1 MDFKINDYTKLAPLY
16 ILWVLENYSDEKNV
30 LTHEKIIEILEK
42 KGFHMERKAIS
53 RNIQLLADTGYDIKG
68 VYPEMDESGNEL
80 PVKRGVWLKKELSDE
95 SLQLLIDSV
104 IFSKYISPNDTKS
117 IVQKILSLGSLS
129 FQDKNKGLSK
139 VSSVYHNKD
148 SEFFTVLNAL
158 QQAISTDKKVA
169 LVYRNYKYKKGGFDF
184 SEKKYVVSPYH
195 LALSNG
201 RYYLICFKEGDSSM
215 RHFRVDKIKSAKL
228 TKEVAVPIDLTP
240 MKGIP
245 LGQYL
250 TSHPYLFSGT
260 PENIIMRVQSDQFL
274 HVVDTF
280 GEDFSVL
287 DEDDDYITI
296 SVNCNETDAF
306 YWAMQFGQI
315 VEVLSPQSLRNS
327 IRTAVEELSFR
338 YLQRDGDRYAEAIK
352 IGNRDGSLD
361 LSGIKIGAKTKHHE
375 LHNLRSLIL
384 SDNNI
389 TDISFI
395 KNYPNLNQLEIKN
408 NPIIDLS
415 PLKCLK
421 KLRRLKLWNLPITD
435 LSAIENMGIEQL
447 ALKLGRD
454 AEYGIIK
461 RLPSLSHLEIPEP
474 DCWSQNIDYD
484 YIEREK
490 ISFRYKS
497 STMPTLRHGASADFP
512 HNIRFICFGLDK
524 KWDGDSATIL
534 KLIDQMINKL
544 PKEEK
549 EIVNLLYKDGLLI
562 EEVMQKTG
570 KSLDEIERI
579 KRSANKKLAHESY
592 NKKLA
597 PFVKSVDLNA
607 NLSLRDLTF
616 PPQGNGLK
624 TKTPAISRLSS
635 KKQSK
640 KWQSGV

>member
-1 MDFKINDYTKLAPLY
+1 MDFKIKDYTKLAPLY

-68 VYPEMDESGNEL
+68 VYPEMDENGNEL

-129 FQDKNKGLSK
+129 FQDKNKGLAK
-139 VSSVYHNKD
+139 VSSVYHNED
-148 SEFFTVLNAL
+148 SEFFTVLNVL

-201 RYYLICFKEGDSSM
+201 RYYLVCFKEGDSGM

-228 TKEVAVPIDLTP
+228 TKEAIVPIDETP

-260 PENIIMRVQSDQFL
+260 PERIVMRVQSDQIL

-280 GEDFSVL
+280 GDDFSVL
-287 DEDDDYITI
+287 DEDDNYITI

-338 YLQRDGDRYAEAIK
+338 YLQRDEDRYAVAVK
-352 IGNRDGSLD
+352 IANRDGSLD
-361 LSGIKIGAKTKHHE
+361 LSGIKIGTKTKHHE
-375 LHNLRSLIL
+375 LNNLRSLIL

-389 TDISFI
+389 TDITFI
-395 KNYPNLNQLEIKN
+395 KNYPNLSQLEIKN

-415 PLKCLK
+415 PLKELK
-421 KLRRLKLWNLPITD
+421 KLRRVKLWNLPITD
-435 LSAIENMGIEQL
+435 LSAIENTGIETL
-447 ALKLGRD
+447 SLKLGRD
-454 AEYGIIK
+454 AEYGVIN
-461 RLPSLSHLEIPEP
+461 RLPRLMTLEIPEP
-474 DCWSQNIDYD
+474 DCWSPKIDYD
-484 YIEREK
+484 YIEKSK
-490 ISFRYKS
+490 ITFRYKS
-497 STMPTLRHGASADFP
+497 SAVPTLRLGSDGDFP
-512 HNIRFICFGLDK
+512 HNIRFVCFGMDK

-534 KLIDQMINKL
+534 KLIDEMLNKL

-549 EIVNLLYKDGLLI
+549 EIITLLYKEGLPLKD
-562 EEVMQKTG
+562 VMQKTG
-570 KSLDEIERI
+570 KSLDEIERL
-579 KRSANKKLAHESY
+579 KLSANKKLAHESY

-597 PFVKSVDLNA
+597 PFVKNVDINA
-607 NLSLRDLTF
+607 NFSLRDLAF
-616 PPQGNGLK
+616 SPQDNK
-624 TKTPAISRLSS
+624 KNPKTPPISRLSS
-635 KKQSK
+635 KKQ
-640 KWQSGV
+640 